1 VKEEKREKKVFTL
14 PGQKHEPPE
23 EVSVIN
29 ISFWNILLCKKKS
42 SHQAEGFYGS
52 TADQFLILI
61 YEVYMSLEVDIHDSF
76 IVGVRC
82 GFLHW
87 KICT

>member
-29 ISFWNILLCKKKS
+29 ISFWNILLCKKKV
-42 SHQAEGFYGS
+42 HIRLKGFMDLLLTS
-52 TADQFLILI
+52 FL
-61 YEVYMSLEVDIHDSF
+61 S
-76 IVGVRC
+76 
-82 GFLHW
+82 
-87 KICT
+87 